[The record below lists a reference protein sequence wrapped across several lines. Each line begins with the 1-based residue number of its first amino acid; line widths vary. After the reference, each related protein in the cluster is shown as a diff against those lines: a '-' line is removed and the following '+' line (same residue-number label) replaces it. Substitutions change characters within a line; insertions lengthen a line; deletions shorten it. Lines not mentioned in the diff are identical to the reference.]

1 MIADE
6 IKETFTEYV
15 NSWTNEVLMKSI
27 EGATLGVLNKAC
39 KTTERRHLVLK
50 ALTGHL
56 SSKELHTAQMW
67 ALYRLVQP
75 EKVGGHWTTLRGEME
90 LEQICNTL
98 ISSLDAQEGQLSFTD
113 AINKAESEGDFDKAD
128 VLKNNRDKQD
138 AFEEAWSKPNEDT
151 HLSFEDDLEGYEPP
165 F

>member
-1 MIADE
+1 MNADE
-6 IKETFTEYV
+6 IKQTFEEYV
-15 NSWTNEVLMKSI
+15 NSWTNETLLKSI

-39 KTTERRHLVLK
+39 KTTERRQLVLK

-98 ISSLDAQEGQLSFTD
+98 ISSLDAQEGQLSFPEIRTEQEFKEQFL
-113 AINKAESEGDFDKAD
+113 NPFPEPDK
-128 VLKNNRDKQD
+128 
-138 AFEEAWSKPNEDT
+138 DT